1 MTHKTK
7 VLLGLMAL
15 GAIFSVFVF
24 VKSANLQLPALKNL
38 KSSAL
43 SIIDKDWDNDG
54 LDNSDESYWNTDPN
68 NPDTD
73 GDGFLDGEEVASG
86 HDPLIPGPDDFL
98 PTNENLTRKMSYL
111 TLAGLYEGSL
121 KPDNP
126 DYEATLNELSLVIM
140 DDAVNS
146 FHSDIS
152 GVSLHIISSD
162 KVSQQKYIEE
172 FSGTYEDFLEI
183 FIRQMSSLE
192 ENLNNIGFRGFT
204 DNGVVRNFR
213 ESSAGYRKVFDE
225 LERMNVPKGWEA
237 NHLGTIKLAKD
248 LSLISE
254 AVINGGEDPI
264 KATIGLNNLLNL
276 WEVLPRITEAYSTKI
291 QKEGLNSEKT
301 IFR

>member
-1 MTHKTK
+1 
-7 VLLGLMAL
+7 MAL